1 MPRADILKTGLQ
13 QAIHGLKLFYPE
25 DDPEQIS
32 TFVKNTF
39 NQRFQP
45 PTFTIIADAHLA
57 NPKVKKIGIKEL
69 IKGTKDTMVSPFGA
83 VYQPP
88 EENEA
93 FVSQYLEKNINDRNK
108 YKDLMYYHS
117 SVGNIMAEIQCNLRQ
132 GKVKIA
138 NNSVIGAKGSP
149 YNCFYDLPGFN
160 AITGAARTL
169 IKTSYS
175 VAEQTLE
182 GNFHWVDQDDLL
194 NFINLHLS
202 NMPHIKKVRL
212 VIDQFQLYEPTKAEL
227 LDFYYRTMLIY
238 EAGPSS
244 DDRTKYSMLDL
255 EKLDPV
261 HRRLLES
268 SDFLKPADQVVD
280 LKIVKRM
287 LDHLEQEQITYLF
300 YVQNLAHLFFNNS
313 TYFKQLISS
322 VMDTSTVTITP
333 GKYQP
338 NDVFKFNEA
347 FIPVLSLAY
356 LDLLYGAKLKDYIEA
371 NPEHGIMFAS
381 FLGRLSDTME
391 TLNSVFYTF
400 ILTPVAITRV
410 NEKDKYWRKTVIESD
425 TDSVIFE
432 IMNWIEWYCGNGFD
446 DSPRSYQIIAFSVFL
461 LSKVTDHYMRIYCR
475 QLGAK
480 TERQETLMIMKN
492 EYWYP
497 FMIVYEIKKTYAGV
511 MLIKE
516 GNVLK
521 KPKLDIKGVNL
532 KGSTFPGIVQK
543 FVEDRVVSIKP
554 GLKIRE
560 LIDTTCSIER
570 DIFKDLVA
578 GQFNYLKVTPVRL
591 LKDYINDQAA
601 EKTSYFYYR
610 FWQEV
615 FAPKYGDLALPGKF
629 YNIPLLSFTDTAVDQ
644 ITQIDKAVGERLKKF
659 LANNKNPNFIV
670 INNLLKSVPEELIV
684 VMDIRK
690 IITSV
695 VKPFYITL
703 RQFAVPVWFESK
715 DFLLS
720 DIYTE

>member
-1 MPRADILKTGLQ
+1 
-13 QAIHGLKLFYPE
+13 
-25 DDPEQIS
+25 
-32 TFVKNTF
+32 
-39 NQRFQP
+39 
-45 PTFTIIADAHLA
+45 
-57 NPKVKKIGIKEL
+57 
-69 IKGTKDTMVSPFGA
+69 
-83 VYQPP
+83 
-88 EENEA
+88 
-93 FVSQYLEKNINDRNK
+93 
-108 YKDLMYYHS
+108 
-117 SVGNIMAEIQCNLRQ
+117 
-132 GKVKIA
+132 
-138 NNSVIGAKGSP
+138 
-149 YNCFYDLPGFN
+149 
-160 AITGAARTL
+160 
-169 IKTSYS
+169 
-175 VAEQTLE
+175 
-182 GNFHWVDQDDLL
+182 
-194 NFINLHLS
+194 
-202 NMPHIKKVRL
+202 
-212 VIDQFQLYEPTKAEL
+212 
-227 LDFYYRTMLIY
+227 
-238 EAGPSS
+238 
-244 DDRTKYSMLDL
+244 
-255 EKLDPV
+255 
-261 HRRLLES
+261 
-268 SDFLKPADQVVD
+268 
-280 LKIVKRM
+280 
-287 LDHLEQEQITYLF
+287 
-300 YVQNLAHLFFNNS
+300 
-313 TYFKQLISS
+313 
-322 VMDTSTVTITP
+322 
-333 GKYQP
+333 
-338 NDVFKFNEA
+338 
-347 FIPVLSLAY
+347 
-356 LDLLYGAKLKDYIEA
+356 
-371 NPEHGIMFAS
+371 
-381 FLGRLSDTME
+381 
-391 TLNSVFYTF
+391 
-400 ILTPVAITRV
+400 
-410 NEKDKYWRKTVIESD
+410 
-425 TDSVIFE
+425 
-432 IMNWIEWYCGNGFD
+432 
-446 DSPRSYQIIAFSVFL
+446 
-461 LSKVTDHYMRIYCR
+461 MRIYCR